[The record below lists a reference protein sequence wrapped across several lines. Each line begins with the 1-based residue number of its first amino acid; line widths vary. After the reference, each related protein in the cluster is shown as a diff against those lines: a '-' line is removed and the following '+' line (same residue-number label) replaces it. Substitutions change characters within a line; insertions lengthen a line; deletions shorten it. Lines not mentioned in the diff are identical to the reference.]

1 MIMKKLKQ
9 IGKELIAIIIVAVGV
24 KLISVYLTTG
34 FDFISIFCGLTGF
47 TILLPAILAYVDMID
62 DILKKD

>member
-1 MIMKKLKQ
+1 MKKLKQ
-9 IGKELIAIIIVAVGV
+9 IGKELIALTIVAIGV

-34 FDFISIFCGLTGF
+34 FDFLSILSGLTGF

>member
-1 MIMKKLKQ
+1 MKKLKQ

-34 FDFISIFCGLTGF
+34 FDFISILSGLTGF

>member
-1 MIMKKLKQ
+1 MKKLKQ
-9 IGKELIAIIIVAVGV
+9 IGQELIAIIIVAVGV

-47 TILLPAILAYVDMID
+47 TILLPAILAYVDLID

>member
-1 MIMKKLKQ
+1 MKKLKQ
-9 IGKELIAIIIVAVGV
+9 IGKELIAITIVAIGV

-34 FDFISIFCGLTGF
+34 FDFISIFCGLAGF

>member
-1 MIMKKLKQ
+1 MKKLKQ

-34 FDFISIFCGLTGF
+34 FDFISILSGLTGF
-47 TILLPAILAYVDMID
+47 TILLTAILAYVDMID